1 MFNMDNM
8 VNWVKQRIAERTTW
22 DGGVLVVTGITI
34 LFLSPLAKI
43 IAGAV
48 IVYGIWTIVTKE

>member
-1 MFNMDNM
+1 MDNM